1 MRVVALVLALT
12 LVGGCSSAGT
22 PKAAAPVDRAS
33 EELDILEAVFRYQF
47 AHHFSIRSPDFYEY
61 IFLSLPGNQDPP
73 APFLSRFAGQ
83 VPPVEPAS
91 AAAADRWM
99 GIHDKENGDRGIL
112 FRVNSL
118 RWIDDC
124 AVEVDGG
131 HYESSRDASDTL
143 YQVERRSGA
152 WVVVSHRTYGSA

>member
-1 MRVVALVLALT
+1 VRVVALALALT
-12 LVGGCSSAGT
+12 LVGACSSAGS

-33 EELDILEAVFRYQF
+33 EELDILEVVFRYQF
-47 AHHFSIRSPDFYEY
+47 AHHFSFRSADQYDC
-61 IFLSLPGNQDPP
+61 IFLSLPGKQDPT
-73 APFLSRFAGQ
+73 AAFLSRFAGQ
-83 VPPVEPAS
+83 VPHVEPAS

-99 GIHDKENGDRGIL
+99 GIHDKEKGGRGIL

-118 RWIDDC
+118 RWIDDG

-131 HYESSRDASDTL
+131 HYESSRNASFTL

-152 WVVVSHRTYGSA
+152 WVVVSDRTYGAG